1 MQSLTDL
8 LHALRDPTT
17 LITAV
22 GTLGITAIVF
32 IETGLLFP
40 LLPGDSLL
48 VTAGLLASQP
58 NGLVQLNVW
67 ELGAFCTVAAIAGN
81 LVAYAI
87 GRRAGAA
94 LLQREDSRFFKRRH
108 LVQAHAFYEKYG
120 GATIVIG
127 RFMPIIRTFVPVVAG
142 AANMNFGAFVL
153 YSIVGGAAWIWSM
166 LLLGYFLATRMP
178 IVGQHIEGL
187 IVGIVLVSVM
197 PAAIAWWRNR
207 K

>member
-1 MQSLTDL
+1 M
-8 LHALRDPTT
+8 
-17 LITAV
+17 
-22 GTLGITAIVF
+22 
-32 IETGLLFP
+32 
-40 LLPGDSLL
+40 
-48 VTAGLLASQP
+48 TAGLLASQP

-81 LVAYAI
+81 LVVYFI

-120 GATIVIG
+120 GATIIIG

-142 AANMNFGAFVL
+142 AANMNFGAFAM

-187 IVGIVLVSVM
+187 IVGIVFVSVM
-197 PAAIAWWRNR
+197 PAGIAWWRSR